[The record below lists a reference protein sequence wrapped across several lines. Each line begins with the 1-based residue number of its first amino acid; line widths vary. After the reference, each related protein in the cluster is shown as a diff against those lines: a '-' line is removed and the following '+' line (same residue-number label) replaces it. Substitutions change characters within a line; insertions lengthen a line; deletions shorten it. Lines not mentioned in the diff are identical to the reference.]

1 MMAALRDCMPMT
13 SWLVLTMYFCFF
25 CLTCRYVIEGPGGKI
40 FSIISFIIGGTVIA
54 MDTGEST
61 AGGIICLLGVLNL
74 ASHRPYFGRKV
85 APRYVTSFFSTD
97 LEYDRRKLFFASIL
111 LAVPVVL
118 FCRFLFGMES
128 LWLMA
133 VCAFLSV
140 FCMRDILLHWVD
152 PFCIHGK
159 ESKIV
164 TLRDYQTRRLSAGY
178 RNRWANT
185 HFFWFKES
193 GPYVADAWRQ
203 RLFVDHIDSK
213 YQCVTGKGL
222 FGTEYIVRVQMAE
235 DHGIRSPEP
244 MGYGKGWRLTRQTYS
259 NYFMLPFLLMGILLI
274 ILPVMELTVLS
285 AVEVSFPPD
294 YLLFYAGLPFLLG
307 VMSLFLG
314 LWVRRRQSRN
324 LVHLG
329 TGREKTFLQWEQI
342 MPELQELTEGEKA
355 RIYDEV
361 VWKIRILVL
370 VVLILLAGILLL
382 ALPAAWKWFV
392 GVYFPLLRY
401 IVDSA
406 AGMPDLYS
414 GYGVRLFA
422 SSLSLPAMFFILH
435 LVVKKIFLRSFLYTA
450 WKHVKNKT

>member
-40 FSIISFIIGGTVIA
+40 FSVISFIIGGTVIA
-54 MDTGEST
+54 MDTGAGT
-61 AGGIICLLGVLNL
+61 AGGIICLLGVLNM
-74 ASHRPYFGRKV
+74 ASHGPYFGRKV

-118 FCRFLFGMES
+118 FCRFLLNTES

-164 TLRDYQTRRLSAGY
+164 TLRDYQTRRMRGRHY
-178 RNRWANT
+178 RHINMN
-185 HFFWFKES
+185 FFWFKES

-203 RLFVDHIDSK
+203 RLFVDHIGSK

-235 DHGIRSPEP
+235 DRGIQSPEP
-244 MGYGKGWRLTRQTYS
+244 MGYGKGWRLTRQMYS

-274 ILPVMELTVLS
+274 ILPVIGLTVLS
-285 AVEVSFPPD
+285 AVEVSFPPG
-294 YLLFYAGLPFLLG
+294 YLLLYAGLPFLLG
-307 VMSLFLG
+307 GNESLSG
-314 LWVRRRQSRN
+314 AVGAAQAVAESGSSGNRAGKNISPVGADHAGIAGAYRRRKSTY
-324 LVHLG
+324 L
-329 TGREKTFLQWEQI
+329 
-342 MPELQELTEGEKA
+342 
-355 RIYDEV
+355 
-361 VWKIRILVL
+361 
-370 VVLILLAGILLL
+370 
-382 ALPAAWKWFV
+382 
-392 GVYFPLLRY
+392 
-401 IVDSA
+401 
-406 AGMPDLYS
+406 
-414 GYGVRLFA
+414 
-422 SSLSLPAMFFILH
+422 
-435 LVVKKIFLRSFLYTA
+435 
-450 WKHVKNKT
+450 

>member
-1 MMAALRDCMPMT
+1 
-13 SWLVLTMYFCFF
+13 
-25 CLTCRYVIEGPGGKI
+25 
-40 FSIISFIIGGTVIA
+40 
-54 MDTGEST
+54 
-61 AGGIICLLGVLNL
+61 
-74 ASHRPYFGRKV
+74 
-85 APRYVTSFFSTD
+85 
-97 LEYDRRKLFFASIL
+97 
-111 LAVPVVL
+111 
-118 FCRFLFGMES
+118 
-128 LWLMA
+128 MA

-164 TLRDYQTRRLSAGY
+164 TLRDYQTRRMRGRHY
-178 RNRWANT
+178 RHVNMN
-185 HFFWFKES
+185 FFWFKES

-203 RLFVDHIDSK
+203 RLFVDHIGSK

-235 DHGIRSPEP
+235 DRGIQSPEP
-244 MGYGKGWRLTRQTYS
+244 MGYGKGWRLTRQMYS

-274 ILPVMELTVLS
+274 ILPVMGLTVLS
-285 AVEVSFPPD
+285 AAEVSFPPG
-294 YLLFYAGLPFLLG
+294 YLLLYAGLPFLLG

-329 TGREKTFLQWEQI
+329 TGREKTFRQWEQI

-392 GVYFPLLRY
+392 EVYFPLLRY
-401 IVDSA
+401 IADSA
-406 AGMPDLYS
+406 AEMPDLYS

-450 WKHVKNKT
+450 WEHVKNKT

>member
-40 FSIISFIIGGTVIA
+40 FSVISFIIGGTVIA
-54 MDTGEST
+54 MDTGAGT

-74 ASHRPYFGRKV
+74 ASHGPYFGRKI

-164 TLRDYQTRRLSAGY
+164 TLRDYQTRRMRGRHY
-178 RNRWANT
+178 RHVNM

-193 GPYVADAWRQ
+193 GPYVADAWR
-203 RLFVDHIDSK
+203 
-213 YQCVTGKGL
+213 
-222 FGTEYIVRVQMAE
+222 
-235 DHGIRSPEP
+235 
-244 MGYGKGWRLTRQTYS
+244 
-259 NYFMLPFLLMGILLI
+259 
-274 ILPVMELTVLS
+274 
-285 AVEVSFPPD
+285 
-294 YLLFYAGLPFLLG
+294 
-307 VMSLFLG
+307 
-314 LWVRRRQSRN
+314 
-324 LVHLG
+324 
-329 TGREKTFLQWEQI
+329 
-342 MPELQELTEGEKA
+342 
-355 RIYDEV
+355 
-361 VWKIRILVL
+361 
-370 VVLILLAGILLL
+370 
-382 ALPAAWKWFV
+382 
-392 GVYFPLLRY
+392 
-401 IVDSA
+401 
-406 AGMPDLYS
+406 
-414 GYGVRLFA
+414 
-422 SSLSLPAMFFILH
+422 
-435 LVVKKIFLRSFLYTA
+435 
-450 WKHVKNKT
+450 

>member
-1 MMAALRDCMPMT
+1 
-13 SWLVLTMYFCFF
+13 
-25 CLTCRYVIEGPGGKI
+25 
-40 FSIISFIIGGTVIA
+40 
-54 MDTGEST
+54 
-61 AGGIICLLGVLNL
+61 
-74 ASHRPYFGRKV
+74 
-85 APRYVTSFFSTD
+85 
-97 LEYDRRKLFFASIL
+97 
-111 LAVPVVL
+111 
-118 FCRFLFGMES
+118 
-128 LWLMA
+128 MA

-159 ESKIV
+159 ESRIF

-178 RNRWANT
+178 RSRWANT

-203 RLFVDHIDSK
+203 RLFVDHIGSK

-235 DHGIRSPEP
+235 DRGIQSPEP

-274 ILPVMELTVLS
+274 ILPVMELVVLS
-285 AVEVSFPPD
+285 AAEVSYPPD

-329 TGREKTFLQWEQI
+329 TGREKTFRQWEQI

-401 IVDSA
+401 IADSA

-435 LVVKKIFLRSFLYTA
+435 LVVKKIFLRSFLHTA
-450 WKHVKNKT
+450 WEHVKNKT

>member
-1 MMAALRDCMPMT
+1 MAALRDCMPMT

-159 ESKIV
+159 ESRTV
-164 TLRDYQTRRLSAGY
+164 TLRDYQTRRMRGRHY
-178 RNRWANT
+178 RHVNM

-203 RLFVDHIDSK
+203 RLFVDHIGSK

-222 FGTEYIVRVQMAE
+222 FGTEYIVRVQMVE
-235 DHGIRSPEP
+235 DRGIQSPEP
-244 MGYGKGWRLTRQTYS
+244 MGYGKGWRLTRQMYS

-274 ILPVMELTVLS
+274 ILPVMELVVLS

>member
-1 MMAALRDCMPMT
+1 
-13 SWLVLTMYFCFF
+13 
-25 CLTCRYVIEGPGGKI
+25 
-40 FSIISFIIGGTVIA
+40 
-54 MDTGEST
+54 
-61 AGGIICLLGVLNL
+61 
-74 ASHRPYFGRKV
+74 
-85 APRYVTSFFSTD
+85 
-97 LEYDRRKLFFASIL
+97 
-111 LAVPVVL
+111 
-118 FCRFLFGMES
+118 
-128 LWLMA
+128 MA

-140 FCMRDILLHWVD
+140 FCMRDILLHWLD

-159 ESKIV
+159 ESRIF

-259 NYFMLPFLLMGILLI
+259 NYFVLPFLLMGILLI
-274 ILPVMELTVLS
+274 ILPVMGLTVLS
-285 AVEVSFPPD
+285 AAEVSFPLG
-294 YLLFYAGLPFLLG
+294 YLLLYTGLPFLLG

-329 TGREKTFLQWEQI
+329 TGREKH
-342 MPELQELTEGEKA
+342 
-355 RIYDEV
+355 
-361 VWKIRILVL
+361 
-370 VVLILLAGILLL
+370 
-382 ALPAAWKWFV
+382 
-392 GVYFPLLRY
+392 
-401 IVDSA
+401 
-406 AGMPDLYS
+406 
-414 GYGVRLFA
+414 FA
-422 SSLSLPAMFFILH
+422 SGSRSCRNCRSLQ
-435 LVVKKIFLRSFLYTA
+435 KEK
-450 WKHVKNKT
+450 KHVFMMK

>member
-1 MMAALRDCMPMT
+1 MAVKLSRGMLR
-13 SWLVLTMYFCFF
+13 
-25 CLTCRYVIEGPGGKI
+25 
-40 FSIISFIIGGTVIA
+40 
-54 MDTGEST
+54 
-61 AGGIICLLGVLNL
+61 
-74 ASHRPYFGRKV
+74 H
-85 APRYVTSFFSTD
+85 FFSTD

-118 FCRFLFGMES
+118 FCRFLLNTES

-140 FCMRDILLHWVD
+140 FCMRDILLHWLD

-159 ESKIV
+159 ESRIF

-274 ILPVMELTVLS
+274 ILPVMELVVLS

>member
-1 MMAALRDCMPMT
+1 MMVALRDCMPMT

-40 FSIISFIIGGTVIA
+40 FSVISFIIGGTVIA
-54 MDTGEST
+54 MDTGAGT
-61 AGGIICLLGVLNL
+61 AGGIICLLGVLNM
-74 ASHRPYFGRKV
+74 ASHGPYFGRKV

-164 TLRDYQTRRLSAGY
+164 TLRDYQTRRMRGRHY
-178 RNRWANT
+178 RHVNMN
-185 HFFWFKES
+185 FFWFKES

-203 RLFVDHIDSK
+203 RLFVDHIGSK

-235 DHGIRSPEP
+235 DRGIQSPEP
-244 MGYGKGWRLTRQTYS
+244 MGYGKGWRLTRQMYS

-274 ILPVMELTVLS
+274 ILPVIGLTVLS
-285 AVEVSFPPD
+285 AVEVSFPPG
-294 YLLFYAGLPFLLG
+294 YLLLYAGLPFLLG

-329 TGREKTFLQWEQI
+329 TGREKTFRQWEQI

-382 ALPAAWKWFV
+382 ALPAARKWFV
-392 GVYFPLLRY
+392 EVYFPLLRY
-401 IVDSA
+401 IADSA
-406 AGMPDLYS
+406 AEMPDLYS

-435 LVVKKIFLRSFLYTA
+435 LVVKKIFLRSFLHTA
-450 WKHVKNKT
+450 WEHVKNKT

>member
-40 FSIISFIIGGTVIA
+40 FSVISFIIGGTVIA
-54 MDTGEST
+54 MDTGAGT
-61 AGGIICLLGVLNL
+61 AGGIICLLGVLNM
-74 ASHRPYFGRKV
+74 ASHGPYFGRKV

-118 FCRFLFGMES
+118 FCRFLLNTES

-164 TLRDYQTRRLSAGY
+164 TLRDYQTRRMRGRHY
-178 RNRWANT
+178 RHVNM

-203 RLFVDHIDSK
+203 RLFVDHIGSK

-235 DHGIRSPEP
+235 DRGIQSPEP
-244 MGYGKGWRLTRQTYS
+244 MGYGKRAASYEADVFQLFHASFSAHGDTARHLAGDGTDRAVCGRGIISSRLSSALCGAAFSSGGNESLSGAVGAAQAVAESGSSGNRAGKNISPVGTDHA
-259 NYFMLPFLLMGILLI
+259 GI
-274 ILPVMELTVLS
+274 
-285 AVEVSFPPD
+285 
-294 YLLFYAGLPFLLG
+294 AGAY
-307 VMSLFLG
+307 
-314 LWVRRRQSRN
+314 RRR
-324 LVHLG
+324 
-329 TGREKTFLQWEQI
+329 K
-342 MPELQELTEGEKA
+342 
-355 RIYDEV
+355 
-361 VWKIRILVL
+361 
-370 VVLILLAGILLL
+370 
-382 ALPAAWKWFV
+382 
-392 GVYFPLLRY
+392 
-401 IVDSA
+401 SA
-406 AGMPDLYS
+406 YL
-414 GYGVRLFA
+414 
-422 SSLSLPAMFFILH
+422 
-435 LVVKKIFLRSFLYTA
+435 
-450 WKHVKNKT
+450 